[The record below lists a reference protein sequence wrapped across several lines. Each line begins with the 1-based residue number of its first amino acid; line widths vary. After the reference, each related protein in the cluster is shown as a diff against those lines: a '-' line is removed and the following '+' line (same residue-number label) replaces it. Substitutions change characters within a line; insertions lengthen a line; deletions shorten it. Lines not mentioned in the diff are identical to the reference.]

1 MSEQVL
7 ISHSSRDN
15 ESAQR
20 IKKVLEDNGFSCW
33 LDNDDIPP
41 GADFVKKIAEA
52 MSQCEAVVVL
62 VSKKG

>member
-20 IKKVLEDNGFSCW
+20 IKKVLEDNGFSC
-33 LDNDDIPP
+33 
-41 GADFVKKIAEA
+41 
-52 MSQCEAVVVL
+52 
-62 VSKKG
+62 